1 MSITKQNIFFDLDGT
16 LLPMNEDEF
25 LKAYLTS
32 LSKYA
37 YTNHGIDPKTL
48 QETIWQGVKLMYQ
61 NDGNK
66 TNEEVLWDNF
76 HQRFNNFNIKEI
88 ATSFN
93 HYYETDFKSTINACS
108 ANPYL
113 LPWIDKLK
121 EEGKKLYLLTNPL
134 FPEVAVIERMA
145 FVGLK
150 EEMFEHITTYENSHY
165 TKPNPKYYLEVINR
179 FNLKTNDILM
189 VGNNVDEDIIPTK
202 NMGLDTILITDHII
216 GDISLSDKKMSFKE
230 LTSF

>member
-66 TNEEVLWDNF
+66 TNEEVFWDNF
-76 HQRFNNFNIKEI
+76 HQRFNNLNIKEI

-93 HYYETDFKSTINACS
+93 HYYETDFKSTINACLT
-108 ANPYL
+108 NPYL

-121 EEGKKLYLLTNPL
+121 EEGEP
-134 FPEVAVIERMA
+134 
-145 FVGLK
+145 
-150 EEMFEHITTYENSHY
+150 
-165 TKPNPKYYLEVINR
+165 
-179 FNLKTNDILM
+179 IL
-189 VGNNVDEDIIPTK
+189 
-202 NMGLDTILITDHII
+202 
-216 GDISLSDKKMSFKE
+216 
-230 LTSF
+230 

>member
-66 TNEEVLWDNF
+66 TNEEVFWDNF
-76 HQRFNNFNIKEI
+76 HQRFNNLNIKEI

-93 HYYETDFKSTINACS
+93 HYYETDF
-108 ANPYL
+108 
-113 LPWIDKLK
+113 
-121 EEGKKLYLLTNPL
+121 
-134 FPEVAVIERMA
+134 
-145 FVGLK
+145 
-150 EEMFEHITTYENSHY
+150 
-165 TKPNPKYYLEVINR
+165 YYL
-179 FNLKTNDILM
+179 
-189 VGNNVDEDIIPTK
+189 
-202 NMGLDTILITDHII
+202 GL
-216 GDISLSDKKMSFKE
+216 IS
-230 LTSF
+230 